1 MQISLQFDEFFYSNF
16 TRNVVH
22 FQGQSPAE
30 AELHYLENAKKL
42 AMYGVSLHHAKDSEN
57 VDIML
62 GVCSSGILVYRD
74 RLRINRF
81 AWPKIIKISYKRNG
95 FYIKLRPGE
104 FEQFESTIGFKLAN
118 HRAAKRLWKICVE
131 HHSFFRLLSPEPTE
145 KFKFPRFGSRFRFSG
160 RTQYQAQLST
170 KIYREQKDEDS
181 PDPDYHAPQNPSY
194 HPTKRFQTQT
204 TTTTQDNP
212 AEDHLPNGNGSVTT
226 HSNSMTAISDI
237 PIVEPITGNKR
248 HTYYGARQPS
258 APSPP
263 PPKPSVSKD
272 SDKQPLLGSSS
283 SGSKPLLSDN
293 LIILEEKVEQEATAA
308 AAHDQESPIPKIC
321 VDSEHKEKLIEIEQQ
336 VVTDS
341 KINEEETE
349 DNNTK
354 LIGEFSTMQTVT
366 SCSRTVETTTY
377 SKHSKEE
384 HKNTTVVE
392 HAVST
397 QQQEDVTETEIDYDE
412 ALSLAIQEATAMNPD
427 MTVEKIEIQQQE

>member
-1 MQISLQFDEFFYSNF
+1 M
-16 TRNVVH
+16 
-22 FQGQSPAE
+22 
-30 AELHYLENAKKL
+30 ENAKKL

-145 KFKFPRFGSRFRFSG
+145 KFKFPRFGSRFRYSG

-170 KIYREQKDEDS
+170 KIYREQKDEAS
-181 PDPDYHAPQNPSY
+181 PDDLHTRADYHAQNPSY
-194 HPTKRFQTQT
+194 HPTKRFH
-204 TTTTQDNP
+204 TQDP
-212 AEDHLPNGNGSVTT
+212 AEEANHFPNGNGSVTT

-258 APSPP
+258 APSPT
-263 PPKPSVSKD
+263 PKPSVSKD
-272 SDKQPLLGSSS
+272 SDKQPLLSSS
-283 SGSKPLLSDN
+283 PSGSKALVTDN
-293 LIILEEKVEQEATAA
+293 LIMLEERVEEETTALGLE
-308 AAHDQESPIPKIC
+308 QESPVPKIC
-321 VDSEHKEKLIEIEQQ
+321 GDIEDEGRLIEIEQ

-341 KINEEETE
+341 KINEESQETE
-349 DNNTK
+349 DNNT

-366 SCSRTVETTTY
+366 SCSRTVETAIY
-377 SKHSKEE
+377 SNHSKEE
-384 HKNTTVVE
+384 QTKTVVE
-392 HAVST
+392 HSVAM
-397 QQQEDVTETEIDYDE
+397 QECTTEAEIDYDE

-427 MTVEKIEIQQQE
+427 MTVEKIEIQQNE

>member
-1 MQISLQFDEFFYSNF
+1 M
-16 TRNVVH
+16 
-22 FQGQSPAE
+22 
-30 AELHYLENAKKL
+30 
-42 AMYGVSLHHAKDSEN
+42 
-57 VDIML
+57 
-62 GVCSSGILVYRD
+62 
-74 RLRINRF
+74 
-81 AWPKIIKISYKRNG
+81 
-95 FYIKLRPGE
+95 
-104 FEQFESTIGFKLAN
+104 
-118 HRAAKRLWKICVE
+118 
-131 HHSFFRLLSPEPTE
+131 
-145 KFKFPRFGSRFRFSG
+145 
-160 RTQYQAQLST
+160 
-170 KIYREQKDEDS
+170 
-181 PDPDYHAPQNPSY
+181 
-194 HPTKRFQTQT
+194 
-204 TTTTQDNP
+204 
-212 AEDHLPNGNGSVTT
+212 
-226 HSNSMTAISDI
+226 
-237 PIVEPITGNKR
+237 
-248 HTYYGARQPS
+248 
-258 APSPP
+258 
-263 PPKPSVSKD
+263 
-272 SDKQPLLGSSS
+272 
-283 SGSKPLLSDN
+283 LSDN

-427 MTVEKIEIQQQE
+427 MTVEKIEIQQNE